1 MKIIHIRKIL
11 VPVDF
16 SNNCMNALQTAVAI
30 AKRHQ
35 AIVHLLYVNDYDYDL
50 FQNDANIIAPRLK
63 DYLKTLAQLAK
74 TVIVND
80 GVKCTYATE
89 HGGVTHNILK
99 TSINLNIDL
108 IVMGKNGTNGLSK
121 TYAGTHAI
129 QIAEKSRVPVIII
142 PENVTKH
149 NFENILFPIR
159 PLLSMTDKY
168 DSLRPFILKSKPSIT
183 LLNLRNPNY
192 ENELHII
199 HRLSLLMKMK
209 LESDDVP
216 YDLQYYF
223 ENNDFAEHVI
233 KVIEES
239 EKKFDL
245 TIVTAEISKSNKDF
259 HISYYTQKIIHHA
272 TIPVLIIRP
281 ENAKLD
287 KEEVL
292 EKLEKHAALN

>member
-1 MKIIHIRKIL
+1 MKTINIRKIL
-11 VPVDF
+11 IPIDF

-35 AIVHLLYVNDYDYDL
+35 AMVHLLFVSDHDYDL
-50 FQNDANIIAPRLK
+50 YTNDNYIKPPRLQ

-99 TSINLNIDL
+99 TSISMHADL
-108 IVMGKNGTNGLSK
+108 IVMGKNGTNGLSN
-121 TYAGTHAI
+121 TYSGTHAI
-129 QIAEKSRVPVIII
+129 QIAEKSKVPVIII
-142 PENVTKH
+142 PENVTKY

-168 DSLRPFILKSKPSIT
+168 DSLRPFILKSNPAIT

-209 LESDDVP
+209 LEADHVP
-216 YDLQYYF
+216 YEMQYYF
-223 ENNDFAEHVI
+223 EDNKFAEHVI
-233 KVIEES
+233 KVINES

-245 TIVTAEISKSNKDF
+245 AVITAEISKTNRDF

-272 TIPVLIIRP
+272 TIPVLVIRP
-281 ENAKLD
+281 EYAKLD
-287 KEEVL
+287 KEEIL
-292 EKLEKHAALN
+292 QKLENEVQLN